1 LNVWAVK
8 VFLEFAGCWPR
19 NTVIESVVFQIFC
32 TSLSP
37 LYAVFEIQKALISSV
52 WDYSEKV
59 ARFVEVKGPGDSLSE
74 TQKVWIDVLLSAG
87 IQVEVCKVK
96 SKDLSAEQIKK
107 RKRAVS
113 AARGVK
119 DERGKTELEVFD
131 VEEEED
137 EEEGEFDY
145 ESGEEG
151 KGEGRWEKKSK
162 V

>member
-1 LNVWAVK
+1 M
-8 VFLEFAGCWPR
+8 
-19 NTVIESVVFQIFC
+19 
-32 TSLSP
+32 
-37 LYAVFEIQKALISSV
+37 SSV

-96 SKDLSAEQIKK
+96 SKDLSAEQVKK

-119 DERGKTELEVFD
+119 DERGKSELEVFG
-131 VEEEED
+131 VEEED
-137 EEEGEFDY
+137 EEEGGEFDY